1 MGIDDDA
8 ELELE
13 IGPKTR
19 ANEVM
24 RVYPETTDYFMELG
38 VCSCEFNG
46 EFGKLPIM
54 KTLEEIAREKDAPV
68 EVLLEKINK
77 IIGL

>member
-1 MGIDDDA
+1 MGIDDDV
-8 ELELE
+8 ELK
-13 IGPKTR
+13 IGSKTR

-24 RVYPETTDYFMELG
+24 HVYPETTDYFVKLG
-38 VCSCEFNG
+38 VCGCEFDG
-46 EFGKLPIM
+46 EFGKLPM
-54 KTLEEIAREKDAPV
+54 KKTLEEIAREKSLSL

>member
-1 MGIDDDA
+1 MGIDDDV
-8 ELELE
+8 ELK
-13 IGPKTR
+13 IGPKTK

-46 EFGKLPIM
+46 EFGKLPM
-54 KTLEEIAREKDAPV
+54 KKTLEEIARDKNVPLE
-68 EVLLEKINK
+68 ELLEKINK